1 MPRRAAYRDWLRP
14 SHDGRRVT
22 PVPNPRTLA
31 LAVAAG
37 AVVTALGVTAP
48 ALASVT
54 APALGSVAPAGG
66 PVAVVPAATTA
77 TGKPTAGCPVGL
89 SAVTLTTPA
98 EPRLATAAPRLPGA
112 VVTKADGS
120 VVRSLCLGAQ
130 PTPTPAPS
138 VPADRVVGG
147 PRLAEPGVITDL
159 PAGVPAPPDMP
170 HVSYVLADLDTGQIL
185 AAKNAHARLLPAS
198 TLKTL
203 TALVVIPALDP
214 KTVVIGADEDT
225 RADGTRVGITVGGR
239 YTVDDLLNGL
249 ILNSGNDA
257 AYALARTYGGR
268 AKLLADMNAKA
279 GALGAWDTV
288 AGDPSGLD
296 AAGQRSSAYDLALI
310 GRAAMGLADYRRRA
324 VMPNAMFPGG
334 LVTPSATPG
343 APTTKTKAGAP
354 TLVEGPPFQI
364 DNHNQLLGVYPGVI
378 GVKNGYTV
386 AAQGTYIGAV
396 THGGRTL
403 IVAEMGS
410 PEPQVHSTPALL
422 DWGFAYAA
430 QARPVGRLVSPG
442 EVPQAPDQAPSTTS
456 VLGTSSSAPAGTAA
470 AVGSSRSSSP
480 APQPIELAL
489 AGAVNGWWS
498 GLVGWVR
505 WAVIG
510 GGVATVGALA
520 ALAALVARRRRRARA
535 PRGSYQR

>member
-1 MPRRAAYRDWLRP
+1 MPTLRTAAL
-14 SHDGRRVT
+14 
-22 PVPNPRTLA
+22 
-31 LAVAAG
+31 
-37 AVVTALGVTAP
+37 VTAVSLLAAALGCTAP
-48 ALASVT
+48 ALASVASTGGAVT
-54 APALGSVAPAGG
+54 AL
-66 PVAVVPAATTA
+66 PAATTT
-77 TGKPTAGCPVGL
+77 TGKPTGGCPVGL
-89 SAVTLTTPA
+89 SAVTLTTPP
-98 EPRLATAAPRLPGA
+98 EPRLATAAPRLAGA
-112 VVTKADGS
+112 VVTRADGR
-120 VVRSLCLGAQ
+120 VARSLCLGAQ
-130 PTPTPAPS
+130 PTPQPAPS
-138 VPADRVVGG
+138 VSADRVVGG
-147 PRLAEPGVITDL
+147 PRLAEPGVLTDL
-159 PAGVPAPPDMP
+159 PAGIPAPPDMP

-214 KTVVIGADEDT
+214 KTVVIGAVEDT

-257 AYALARTYGGR
+257 AYALARAYGGR
-268 AKLLADMNAKA
+268 AKLLADMNATAK
-279 GALGAWDTV
+279 GLGAWDTV

-296 AAGQRSSAYDLALI
+296 AVGQRSSAYDLALI
-310 GRAAMGLADYRRRA
+310 GRAVMGLADYRRRA
-324 VMPNAMFPGG
+324 VMPHAMFPGG
-334 LVTPSATPG
+334 LVTPS
-343 APTTKTKAGAP
+343 TKAGATANKPRGASP

-430 QARPVGRLVSPG
+430 QARPVGRLVAPG
-442 EVPQAPDQAPSTTS
+442 EVAQAPDQVPSATS
-456 VLGTSSSAPAGTAA
+456 AVITSSSRPADTTD
-470 AVGSSRSSSP
+470 AVGSAGPSNAVP
-480 APQPIELAL
+480 EPIEFAL
-489 AGAVNGWWS
+489 AGAVSRWWT
-498 GLVGWVR
+498 GVPDWLRWFLLVGGL
-505 WAVIG
+505 ASG
-510 GGVATVGALA
+510 GALT
-520 ALAALVARRRRRARA
+520 ALVGRRLRRARGR
-535 PRGSYQR
+535 RGSYQR